1 MEINQ
6 IHNSKLKENLAN
18 AALGVLIQNDL
29 VKQEE
34 LKGLGY
40 SVGYLFSLDDGQIE
54 GLFKITVSGKD
65 FPFAAQ
71 KGKLMMLSID
81 QSMYEQTVA
90 YMEAN
95 HPCLSDDSLPETEMQ
110 KVRREKNNAYIREQG
125 IAVAEKLIS
134 FWEDEEVA
142 LKTKEEI
149 CKRAMTCF
157 FVIQIACDIGN
168 GAYEESMEYFAP
180 VIDKFGVTEA
190 MNSKEKRI
198 LDGTYSM
205 QDAIDMDWAYEAYW
219 ALCWCLGLVDDIRD
233 AGNVC
238 DCEKAIEIAKSCD
251 SVEDLVQKSKLRS
264 KEEILDMLDLYARY
278 NWAINEE
285 KVNPEASTGDLD
297 GSIVIE
303 RRRGLEWVVSENA
316 DWYDLSMHA

>member
-6 IHNSKLKENLAN
+6 IHNSELKESLAN
-18 AALGVLIQNDL
+18 AALGVLMQNDL
-29 VKQEE
+29 VKQDE
-34 LKGLGY
+34 LEGLGY

-71 KGKLMMLSID
+71 KGKLMMLNID

-110 KVRREKNNAYIREQG
+110 KARREKNNAYIREQG

-149 CKRAMTCF
+149 CMRAMACF

-198 LDGTYSM
+198 LNGTYSM

-264 KEEILDMLDLYARY
+264 KEEILDMLDLYVRY

-303 RRRGLEWVVSENA
+303 RRRGLEWVVSEIA

>member
-1 MEINQ
+1 M
-6 IHNSKLKENLAN
+6 
-18 AALGVLIQNDL
+18 
-29 VKQEE
+29 
-34 LKGLGY
+34 
-40 SVGYLFSLDDGQIE
+40 GYLFSLDDGQIE
-54 GLFKITVSGKD
+54 GLFQITVSGKF

-95 HPCLSDDSLPETEMQ
+95 HPCLSDDSLTETEMQ

-125 IAVAEKLIS
+125 IAVAEKLIT

-149 CKRAMTCF
+149 CMRAMACF

-264 KEEILDMLDLYARY
+264 KEEILDMLDLYVRY

-303 RRRGLEWVVSENA
+303 RRRGLEWVVSEIA

>member
-29 VKQEE
+29 VKQDE

-54 GLFKITVSGKD
+54 GLFQITVSGKV
-65 FPFAAQ
+65 FPFAVQ

-81 QSMYEQTVA
+81 QSLYEQTVA

-149 CKRAMTCF
+149 CKRAMACF

-180 VIDKFGVTEA
+180 VIDIFGVTEA

-264 KEEILDMLDLYARY
+264 KEEILDMLDLYVRY

-303 RRRGLEWVVSENA
+303 RRRGLEWVVSEIA

>member
-1 MEINQ
+1 
-6 IHNSKLKENLAN
+6 
-18 AALGVLIQNDL
+18 
-29 VKQEE
+29 
-34 LKGLGY
+34 
-40 SVGYLFSLDDGQIE
+40 
-54 GLFKITVSGKD
+54 
-65 FPFAAQ
+65 
-71 KGKLMMLSID
+71 
-81 QSMYEQTVA
+81 
-90 YMEAN
+90 MEAN

-149 CKRAMTCF
+149 CKRAMACF

-180 VIDKFGVTEA
+180 VIDKFGVMEA

-264 KEEILDMLDLYARY
+264 KEEILDMLDLYVRY

-303 RRRGLEWVVSENA
+303 RRRGLEWVVSEIA